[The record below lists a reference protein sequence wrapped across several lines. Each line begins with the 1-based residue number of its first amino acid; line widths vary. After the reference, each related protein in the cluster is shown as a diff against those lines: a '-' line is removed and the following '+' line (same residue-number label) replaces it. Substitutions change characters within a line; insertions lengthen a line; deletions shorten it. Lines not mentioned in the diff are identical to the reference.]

1 MEKTTI
7 PLGTVV
13 LSISPTQKHQWYQ
26 HIRRYHCLQLWISE
40 LQASFFYCTALSVNR
55 EIHLVENFRVWKWS
69 CSTNKEIHQKIGSED
84 KSTFAIW
91 KVSRWGWLTN
101 ENQQRYHPQSTCH
114 CDPLCSNKHPKYR
127 NSLGALQISSCSWIC
142 SNKRMICSKSIT
154 EKDRGDGF
162 NYRSYFASGFWW
174 EVLKN
179 ILKAA
184 LIKALGV
191 CVS

>member
-40 LQASFFYCTALSVNR
+40 LKASFFYCTVLSVNR
-55 EIHLVENFRVWKWS
+55 EIHLVENFRVWKSS
-69 CSTNKEIHQKIGSED
+69 CSTNKEIQQKIGNKDEALLQSEKWAD
-84 KSTFAIW
+84 EDD
-91 KVSRWGWLTN
+91 WLMRTSKG
-101 ENQQRYHPQSTCH
+101 YDPQSICH

-127 NSLGALQISSCSWIC
+127 NSLGALQISNCSSIC

>member
-7 PLGTVV
+7 PLETVV

-26 HIRRYHCLQLWISE
+26 HIRRYHCPQLRISE
-40 LQASFFYCTALSVNR
+40 LKASFFYCTALSVNR
-55 EIHLVENFRVWKWS
+55 EIHFVENFRVWKWS
-69 CSTNKEIHQKIGSED
+69 CSTNKEIHQKIGNEEEALLQSEKWAD
-84 KSTFAIW
+84 EDDWLMRTSKVMTLKSI
-91 KVSRWGWLTN
+91 
-101 ENQQRYHPQSTCH
+101 CH
-114 CDPLCSNKHPKYR
+114 CDPLCSNKYPEDR
-127 NSLGALQISSCSWIC
+127 NSLGTLQISNCSWIC

-154 EKDRGDGF
+154 EKDRGDGY